1 MLKDLLA
8 IVDSAERAAPFLQN
22 AVSLAERHGAHLTV
36 VVLTSYPLVA
46 VELAPFGSLFIPEDA
61 LASDERGKLTAV
73 RSLLN
78 RTGISFEVRGIRE
91 DVALIP
97 RYAGIEGR
105 YADLV
110 LFGTADN
117 YEIGWLRRRVIETE
131 MLSAGSPL
139 MILPTSMTPRPI
151 NHAVLGWNASP
162 EAGRVARDLV
172 GLAEPGAR
180 IDVVAV
186 DPIST
191 DGGHGA
197 EPGSDIARHLARHD
211 FKVDVHAL
219 PSCNRPVADVLQGFA
234 RMRNADLLAI
244 GAFAHSRIREV
255 ISGGVTRDLIEESN
269 LPILM
274 SH

>member
-8 IVDSAERAAPFLQN
+8 IVDSAKQCAPFLAN

-61 LASDERGKLTAV
+61 LARDEREKLAAV
-73 RSLLN
+73 RSLLD

-110 LFGTADN
+110 LFGTPDS

-139 MILPTSMTPRPI
+139 MILPASVAPRPI
-151 NHAVLGWNASP
+151 NYAVLGWNASP

-186 DPIST
+186 DARPT
-191 DGGHGA
+191 DSGHGA
-197 EPGSDIARHLARHD
+197 EPGSDIARHLARHG
-211 FKVDVHAL
+211 FEIQVHEL
-219 PSCNRPVADVLQGFA
+219 PSCSRPVADVLQGFA

-244 GAFAHSRIREV
+244 GAYAHSRVREV
-255 ISGGVTRDLIEESN
+255 ILGGVTRDLIEESN

>member
-8 IVDSAERAAPFLQN
+8 IVDSAKQCAPFLAN

-61 LASDERGKLTAV
+61 LASDEREKLAAV
-73 RSLLN
+73 RSLLD

-91 DVALIP
+91 EVALVP

-110 LFGTADN
+110 LFGTPDS

-139 MILPTSMTPRPI
+139 MILPTSVAPRPI
-151 NHAVLGWNASP
+151 NYAVLGWNASP

-186 DPIST
+186 DARPT
-191 DGGHGA
+191 DSGHGA
-197 EPGSDIARHLARHD
+197 EPGSDIARHLARHG
-211 FKVDVHAL
+211 FEIQVHEL
-219 PSCNRPVADVLQGFA
+219 PSCSLPVADVLQGFA

-244 GAFAHSRIREV
+244 GAYAHSRVREV
-255 ISGGVTRDLIEESN
+255 ILGGVTRDLIEESN

>member
-8 IVDSAERAAPFLQN
+8 IVDSAKHCAPFLAN

-61 LASDERGKLTAV
+61 LLE
-73 RSLLN
+73 

-110 LFGTADN
+110 LFGTPDS

-139 MILPTSMTPRPI
+139 MILPTSVAPRPI
-151 NHAVLGWNASP
+151 NYAVLGWNASP
-162 EAGRVARDLV
+162 EAGQVARDLV

-186 DPIST
+186 DPRPT
-191 DGGHGA
+191 DSGHGA
-197 EPGSDIARHLARHD
+197 EPGSDIARHLARHG
-211 FKVDVHAL
+211 FEIQVHVL
-219 PSCNRPVADVLQGFA
+219 PSCSRPVADVLQGFA

-244 GAFAHSRIREV
+244 GAYAHSRVREV
-255 ISGGVTRDLIEESN
+255 ILGGVTRELIEESN

>member
-8 IVDSAERAAPFLQN
+8 IVDSAKQCAPFLAN

-61 LASDERGKLTAV
+61 LAKDEREKLAAV
-73 RSLLN
+73 RSLLE

-110 LFGTADN
+110 LFGTADS

-139 MILPTSMTPRPI
+139 MILPTSVAPRPI
-151 NHAVLGWNASP
+151 NYAVLGWNASP

-186 DPIST
+186 DARPT
-191 DGGHGA
+191 DSGHGA
-197 EPGSDIARHLARHD
+197 EPGSDIARHLARHG
-211 FKVDVHAL
+211 FEIQVHEL
-219 PSCNRPVADVLQGFA
+219 PSCSRPVADVLQGFA

-244 GAFAHSRIREV
+244 GAYAHSRVREV
-255 ISGGVTRDLIEESN
+255 ILGGVTRDLIEESN

>member
-8 IVDSAERAAPFLQN
+8 IVDSAKHCAPFLAN

-61 LASDERGKLTAV
+61 LARDEREKLAAV
-73 RSLLN
+73 RSLLE

-110 LFGTADN
+110 LFGTPDS

-139 MILPTSMTPRPI
+139 MILPTSVAPRPI
-151 NHAVLGWNASP
+151 NYAVLGWNASP
-162 EAGRVARDLV
+162 EAGQVARDLV

-186 DPIST
+186 DPRPT
-191 DGGHGA
+191 DSGHGA
-197 EPGSDIARHLARHD
+197 EPGSDIARHLARHG
-211 FKVDVHAL
+211 FEIQVHVL
-219 PSCNRPVADVLQGFA
+219 PSCSRPVADVLQGFA

-244 GAFAHSRIREV
+244 GAYAHSRVREV
-255 ISGGVTRDLIEESN
+255 ILGGVTRELIEESN